1 MQDGT
6 RPDRTIGDGGDQRTL
21 NRSAAVVIAVT
32 LQRLVEDATR
42 FWQLEERL
50 VLDALRRSSKRLND
64 ASVEDLAEYVDAMTP
79 EQLRGVMSNV
89 KGIYHELLFVHAEN
103 VDGDEVTAR
112 IFEETNHPGSDVE
125 FIVDGDVIKA
135 IQLKAVASPNAI
147 REHLVRYPDIEVVA
161 TEEVA
166 TAVPSVTTSG
176 FSNAELSRQVENVV
190 SELPGDTLAGEIA
203 DGAVTSALL
212 AGGAAAAQV
221 LRSGKV
227 SRQQLATA
235 FGDVSVGVVTATAL
249 DALLEG
255 LG

>member
-1 MQDGT
+1 MQDGA
-6 RPDRTIGDGGDQRTL
+6 RPDSAVSDGADQRTL
-21 NRSAAVVIAVT
+21 KRSAAVVVAVT
-32 LQRLVEDATR
+32 LQRLVEDATQ
-42 FWQLEERL
+42 FWPLEERL
-50 VLDALRRSSKRLND
+50 LLDALRRSAKRLND
-64 ASVEDLAEYVDAMTP
+64 ASVEELAEYVDALTP
-79 EQLRGVMSNV
+79 EQLRGVVSNV

-112 IFEETNHPGSDVE
+112 VFEDTNHPGSDVE

-147 REHLVRYPDIEVVA
+147 HEHLARYPDIKVVA
-161 TEEVA
+161 PEEVA
-166 TAVPSVTTSG
+166 IAVPSVTTSG

-203 DGAVTSALL
+203 DGAATSALL
-212 AGGAAAAQV
+212 AGGVTAAQV

-227 SRQQLATA
+227 SRQQFATA

-249 DALLEG
+249 DVLLEG
-255 LG
+255 LS